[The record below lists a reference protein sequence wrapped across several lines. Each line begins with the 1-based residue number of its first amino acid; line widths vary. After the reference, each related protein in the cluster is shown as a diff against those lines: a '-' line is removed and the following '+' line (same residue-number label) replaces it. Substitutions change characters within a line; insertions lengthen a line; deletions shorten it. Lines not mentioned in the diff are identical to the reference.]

1 MAPDETLRNHLA
13 DIRRITDAACV
24 RARPADKALAQMN
37 LDFVDLEL
45 RRLIDAVARC
55 GRAE

>member
-1 MAPDETLRNHLA
+1 MAPDDILRQVLSE
-13 DIRRITDAACV
+13 IRQTTDAACV
-24 RARPADKALAQMN
+24 GARPADKALAQMN